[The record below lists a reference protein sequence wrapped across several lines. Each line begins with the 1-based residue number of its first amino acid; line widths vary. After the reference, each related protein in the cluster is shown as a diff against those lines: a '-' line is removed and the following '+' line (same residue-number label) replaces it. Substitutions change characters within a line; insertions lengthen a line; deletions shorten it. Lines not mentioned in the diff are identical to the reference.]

1 MKRLFTMAML
11 LLAVV
16 CCHAQSATQIFDRT
30 VAAYKAAGAVSANY
44 RAGSSHGTIV
54 MKGNQFRILANNIK
68 SWYDGKTQWTYSTAT
83 DEVNVTTPTAQQLVM
98 IHPLAAAQSLKSG
111 YKMSAK
117 KSGAGYVLTLKPRQK
132 ARWFRSPFMCR
143 KGMCSPRQFTP
154 QKREA
159 KRSLSA
165 TTKPKL
171 QPMPPPSNSIKRWF
185 QQAPKWWI
193 CDKN

>member
-111 YKMSAK
+111 YKMSVK
-117 KSGAGYVLTLKPRQK
+117 KRGAGYVLTLKPK
-132 ARWFRSPFMCR
+132 AKS
-143 KGMCSPRQFTP
+143 KVVSVTLYVS
-154 QKREA
+154 KSYVLTKA
-159 KRSLSA
+159 IY
-165 TTKPKL
+165 TTKKGSETL
-171 QPMPPPSNSIKRWF
+171 TISNYKTKVATNAATFKFNKKMVPAGTEVVDLR
-185 QQAPKWWI
+185 
-193 CDKN
+193 

>member
-1 MKRLFTMAML
+1 M
-11 LLAVV
+11 
-16 CCHAQSATQIFDRT
+16 
-30 VAAYKAAGAVSANY
+30 SANY

-117 KSGAGYVLTLKPRQK
+117 KSGAGYVLTLKPK
-132 ARWFRSPFMCR
+132 AKSKVVSVTLYVSKKVCAHQGNLHHK
-143 KGMCSPRQFTP
+143 KG
-154 QKREA
+154 
-159 KRSLSA
+159 
-165 TTKPKL
+165 
-171 QPMPPPSNSIKRWF
+171 
-185 QQAPKWWI
+185 
-193 CDKN
+193 